1 MADTVA
7 RLVVSGFEALVT
19 SHRRWAV
26 LVLTLL
32 MVSVVAAACDSS
44 DDAERLAAQ
53 RLFRNFLVQ
62 ESGSAVADVRIQ
74 GMVEA
79 LPPDFPEADGL
90 ELLGSA
96 FTDTDET
103 RALVVG
109 WESATHADD
118 LFEFYRAALD
128 EDPWVV
134 DRDPRV
140 GGVDFVAFSDVDNPG
155 FRGELRINQE
165 GDVAV
170 VVLIARQF
178 LNVGASPPQ
187 SG

>member
-1 MADTVA
+1 M
-7 RLVVSGFEALVT
+7 
-19 SHRRWAV
+19 
-26 LVLTLL
+26 
-32 MVSVVAAACDSS
+32 
-44 DDAERLAAQ
+44 
-53 RLFRNFLVQ
+53 
-62 ESGSAVADVRIQ
+62 
-74 GMVEA
+74 
-79 LPPDFPEADGL
+79 
-90 ELLGSA
+90 
-96 FTDTDET
+96 
-103 RALVVG
+103 VG
-109 WESATHADD
+109 WQSATHADD

-140 GGVDFVAFSDVDNPG
+140 GGIDFLSFTDVDNPG

-178 LNVGASPPQ
+178 LNAGASPPQ